1 MTDHNLTA
9 NNLGLGTSPA
19 LLIVDMM
26 NGFTDAA
33 CPLGVDCPEVV
44 AANRTLLAAFR
55 AAELP
60 IFFTT
65 VIYRDGGQAS
75 VFRHKIPDL
84 NLLTANS
91 KWVAIDSRLERRAG
105 ETLIEK
111 CWPSAFFATDLDV
124 QLRRRGVDS
133 LVVTG
138 LTTSGCVRASA
149 VDALQYNYQVI
160 VAEDAV
166 GDRNQSAHRANLFD
180 LAAKYA
186 SVQSAAEIASSLS
199 QSATPA
205 ES

>member
-19 LLIVDMM
+19 LLIVDMI

-33 CPLGVDCPEVV
+33 CPLGVDCPDVV
-44 AANRTLLAAFR
+44 AANCTLLESFR
-55 AAELP
+55 TAELP

-65 VIYRDGGQAS
+65 VIYRDIGQAS

-84 NLLTANS
+84 NLLTATS
-91 KWVAIDSRLERRAG
+91 EWVAIDARLERRAS

-186 SVQSAAEIASSLS
+186 SVQSAAAIASSLS
-199 QSATPA
+199 HGATPA
-205 ES
+205 EC